1 MSEDVRRTELRLPD
15 GRVLGIHDTG
25 PADADVV
32 LWHGGSPNT
41 GEPPRPWRT
50 DGERWI
56 GVDRPGYGRSTRLPG
71 RTVAD
76 VAADVRAVLDHLGI
90 ALCRT
95 VGHSGGASHALA
107 CAALLPDRVTHA
119 LCLSGLSPGEPLEGP
134 ERPTTG
140 DDEVPFT
147 PEDWAALAGPWNWFE
162 TVVAEASGSPGF
174 DDDESAHAADWGFD
188 PSRTT
193 VPVRIVHGEAD
204 LMVPV
209 GHAHRLAR
217 LLPAAEVVTV
227 PGAGH
232 LSVLQHLDARGGLT
246 RSSG

>member
-1 MSEDVRRTELRLPD
+1 VTSTDDVRRTELALPD

-25 PADADVV
+25 PRGADVV

-41 GEPPRPWRT
+41 GEPPGPWRT
-50 DGERWI
+50 DGDRWI

-76 VAADVRAVLDHLGI
+76 VAADARAVLDHLGI
-90 ALCRT
+90 ATCRT

-107 CAALLPDRVTHA
+107 CAALLPDRIQQA
-119 LCLSGLSPGEPLEGP
+119 LCLSGLSPGEPLETP
-134 ERPTTG
+134 DTG
-140 DDEVPFT
+140 DEVPFT
-147 PEDWAALAGPWNWFE
+147 AEDWAALAGPWHWFE

-174 DDDESAHAADWGFD
+174 DDDERAHAGDWGFD
-188 PSRTT
+188 PSTVA

-204 LMVPV
+204 RMVPV

-217 LLPAAEVVTV
+217 LVPAAELVTV

-232 LSVLQHLDARGGLT
+232 LSVLEHLDARGGLT
-246 RSSG
+246 RTPG

>member
-1 MSEDVRRTELRLPD
+1 MTPGVHRTGLELPD
-15 GRVLGIHDTG
+15 GRVLGIHDVG
-25 PADADVV
+25 PVDADVV

-41 GEPPRPWRT
+41 GEPPGPWRG

-71 RTVAD
+71 RRVAD
-76 VAADVRAVLDHLGI
+76 VATDVRAVLDHLGI
-90 ALCRT
+90 DACRT

-107 CAALLPDRVTHA
+107 CATLLPDRVTHA
-119 LCLSGLSPGEPLEGP
+119 LCLSGLSPGDPLEG
-134 ERPTTG
+134 RGTG

-147 PEDWAALAGPWNWFE
+147 PEDWATLAGAWNWFE

-174 DDDESAHAADWGFD
+174 DDDELAHASDWGFD

-204 LMVPV
+204 RMVPV

-217 LLPAAEVVTV
+217 LLPAAELVVV

-232 LSVLQHLDARGGLT
+232 LSVLEHLDARGGLT
-246 RSSG
+246 RSPG